1 MGEETG
7 GMSLSLSQYLFAG
20 ASFVMAVLIVILLG
34 RLIVGPTIPDRL
46 IALDTVNT
54 LVSGIMLLLGAVYD
68 AVVMVDVAIVYMA
81 LSFVSTL
88 YFARHLEGGV

>member
-1 MGEETG
+1 
-7 GMSLSLSQYLFAG
+7 MSASQYLFAG
-20 ASFVMAVLIVILLG
+20 TTLLMAVLIVALLG
-34 RLIVGPTIPDRL
+34 RLIVGPTTPDRL

-68 AVVMVDVAIVYMA
+68 SVVVVDVAIVYMA

-88 YFARHLEGGV
+88 YFARYLEGGV

>member
-1 MGEETG
+1 
-7 GMSLSLSQYLFAG
+7 MSLSLSQYLFAG

>member
-1 MGEETG
+1 MN
-7 GMSLSLSQYLFAG
+7 MSQYLFVGTA
-20 ASFVMAVLIVILLG
+20 FVMALLLIGLLG
-34 RLIVGPTIPDRL
+34 RLLVGPTVVDRL
-46 IALDTVNT
+46 VVLDTINT

-68 AVVMVDVAIVYMA
+68 SVVMVDVAIVYMA

>member
-1 MGEETG
+1 MNA
-7 GMSLSLSQYLFAG
+7 SQYFFAG
-20 ASFVMAVLIVILLG
+20 TAFIMALLLVGVMG
-34 RLIVGPTIPDRL
+34 RLIAGPTTADRL
-46 IALDTVNT
+46 VALDTVNT

-68 AVVMVDVAIVYMA
+68 SVVMVDVAIVYMA

>member
-1 MGEETG
+1 MN
-7 GMSLSLSQYLFAG
+7 MSQYLFVGTA
-20 ASFVMAVLIVILLG
+20 FVMALLLIGLLG
-34 RLIVGPTIPDRL
+34 RLFVGPTVADRL
-46 IALDTVNT
+46 VVLDTINT

-68 AVVMVDVAIVYMA
+68 SVVMVDVAIVYMA

>member
-1 MGEETG
+1 
-7 GMSLSLSQYLFAG
+7 MSASQYLFAG
-20 ASFVMAVLIVILLG
+20 TALVMAVLIVALLG
-34 RLIVGPTIPDRL
+34 RLIAGPTIPDRL
-46 IALDTVNT
+46 VALDTVNT

-88 YFARHLEGGV
+88 YFARYLEGGV

>member
-1 MGEETG
+1 MGEEDS
-7 GMSLSLSQYLFAG
+7 GMNLSQYLFAG
-20 ASFVMAVLIVILLG
+20 TAWLMAILIVGLVG
-34 RLIVGPTIPDRL
+34 RLIAGPTTPDRL

-68 AVVMVDVAIVYMA
+68 SVVMVDVAIVYMA

-88 YFARHLEGGV
+88 YFARHLEGGL

>member
-1 MGEETG
+1 
-7 GMSLSLSQYLFAG
+7 MSASQYLFAG
-20 ASFVMAVLIVILLG
+20 TALVMAVLIVTLVG
-34 RLIVGPTIPDRL
+34 RLIAGPTTPDRL
-46 IALDTVNT
+46 LALDTVNT

-88 YFARHLEGGV
+88 YFARYLEGGV

>member
-1 MGEETG
+1 
-7 GMSLSLSQYLFAG
+7 MSASQYLFAG
-20 ASFVMAVLIVILLG
+20 TALMMGLLIVALIG
-34 RLIVGPTIPDRL
+34 RLIAGPTTSDRL
-46 IALDTVNT
+46 VALDTVNT

-88 YFARHLEGGV
+88 YFARYLEGGV

>member
-1 MGEETG
+1 MN
-7 GMSLSLSQYLFAG
+7 LSQYLFVGTAWL
-20 ASFVMAVLIVILLG
+20 MAVLIVALVG
-34 RLIVGPTIPDRL
+34 RLIAGPTTPDRL

-68 AVVMVDVAIVYMA
+68 SVVMVDVAIVYMA

-88 YFARHLEGGV
+88 YFARHLEGGL

>member
-1 MGEETG
+1 
-7 GMSLSLSQYLFAG
+7 MSASQYLFVG
-20 ASFVMAVLIVILLG
+20 AALMMALLIVGLLG
-34 RLIVGPTIPDRL
+34 RLIAGPTTPDRL
-46 IALDTVNT
+46 VALDTVNT

-88 YFARHLEGGV
+88 YFARYLEGGV

>member
-1 MGEETG
+1 
-7 GMSLSLSQYLFAG
+7 MSASQYLFAG
-20 ASFVMAVLIVILLG
+20 TALLMAVLIVALLG
-34 RLIVGPTIPDRL
+34 RLFVGPTTPDRL

-68 AVVMVDVAIVYMA
+68 AIVMVDVAIVYMA

-88 YFARHLEGGV
+88 YFARYLEGGV

>member
-1 MGEETG
+1 M
-7 GMSLSLSQYLFAG
+7 SLSQYLFATV
-20 ASFVMAVLIVILLG
+20 AFLMSVMIVALTG
-34 RLIVGPTIPDRL
+34 RLMSGPTTADRL
-46 IALDTVNT
+46 VALDAINT

-68 AVVMVDVAIVYMA
+68 SVVMIDVAIVYMA